1 MLPGLFPQT
10 SDWQIIKQM
19 KINRFAFSASV
30 FFILFADLAGQNIKV
45 SGEGEGYA
53 GKKIEVYLL
62 SDPISEKLNPVALVK
77 CDTEGK
83 FRFELPAGAEYSTIC
98 LSSGVYLFKL
108 LVSPGKEY
116 HLSLP
121 PYVPLSQGDAAN
133 PFFQPASFTPFVVND
148 TSDINNLTG
157 EFDKTFSDVMTRVA
171 ERVANRIRLD
181 DLPGLTES
189 LNPLTGLSE
198 NRFFRDYVTFRMIM
212 LNAVAH
218 GEYPGRKEDSVMIN
232 RRFSPENPAYTDL
245 VNFLF
250 RDYFRSL
257 LSGPRAKQLSDAI
270 KNGSLQGCDD
280 VILQD
285 GRIENRELRH
295 YVILLNMYNGF
306 YNSLFDS
313 GSLAGIL
320 DAAVSGGA
328 TGYIRNLASVLKENV
343 FRMRKGSVPPQFSL
357 PDTSGHIVSA
367 SGFMGKYLLLVF
379 AGDTGKETLSEL
391 SLLKSWYD
399 KYREKLSVAVILT
412 SEDFSKTV
420 SFFTRRGY
428 RWNFLD
434 ASGAPFLI
442 NQYEIRVLPGFILI
456 DPEGRIAED
465 YCPLPS
471 ENLEGFFARLA
482 GLR

>member
-1 MLPGLFPQT
+1 MLPGLSHPT

-19 KINRFAFSASV
+19 KNNRFAFCASV
-30 FFILFADLAGQNIKV
+30 FFILFADLAGQTIKV
-45 SGEGEGYA
+45 SGQGDGYA
-53 GKKIEVYLL
+53 GEKIEIYLL
-62 SDPISEKLNPVALVK
+62 SDPISEKLNPVAIVK
-77 CDTEGK
+77 CDSEGK
-83 FRFELPAGAEYSTIC
+83 FMFELPAVSEYSAIC
-98 LSSGVYLFKL
+98 LKSGVYLFKL
-108 LVSPGKEY
+108 LVCPGKEY
-116 HLSLP
+116 QISLP
-121 PYVPLSQGDAAN
+121 PYVPVSQGDAAN
-133 PFFQPASFTPFVVND
+133 PFFQPASLTPFVVND
-148 TSDINNLTG
+148 TNDINNITG
-157 EFDKTFSDVMTRVA
+157 EFDKTFSDVITRIT
-171 ERVANRIRLD
+171 ERVANKTRLD

-189 LNPLTGLSE
+189 VNRLTGLSE
-198 NRFFRDYVTFRMIM
+198 NRFYRDYVTFRMIM
-212 LNAVAH
+212 LNAVAY

-270 KNGSLQGCDD
+270 KNGSLQACDD

-295 YVILLNMYNGF
+295 YVILLNMYYGF

-313 GSLAGIL
+313 GRLTGML
-320 DAAVSGGA
+320 DAAVSEGA
-328 TGYIRNLASVLKENV
+328 TVYIRNLASVLKEYV

-357 PDTSGHIVSA
+357 PDTSGHIVSP
-367 SGFMGKYLLLVF
+367 SDLRGKYLLLVF
-379 AGDTGKETLSEL
+379 AGDNGKETLSEL

-412 SEDFSKTV
+412 GGEFSKTV

-434 ASGAPFLI
+434 ATGVPFLI
-442 NQYEIRVLPGFILI
+442 NQYEIRVLPGFILV

-471 ENLEGFFARLA
+471 ENLEGFIVSLA
-482 GLR
+482 GFR